1 MNIIFKNNHYDEN
14 DYNNYLKKHVNNSYN
29 NKTMLIMR
37 RTPDLIYSICMCFER
52 NNTVIPID
60 LAYPKNHI

>member
-29 NKTMLIMR
+29 NR
-37 RTPDLIYSICMCFER
+37 GER
-52 NNTVIPID
+52 YCIWILWQKD
-60 LAYPKNHI
+60 Y